1 MKFAERYILSKLKTS
16 EISFEPKSFEHPAPN
31 GLEEMSRILK
41 DLSDKNIPFED
52 YQRARSTSRFI
63 KPIEAII
70 RGESFTHHWNGVTHE
85 EAMDA
90 LQKGLGQLPEY
101 KYKGLGSY
109 SYGKA
114 RAMGVT
120 HSELEEVHSLGE
132 NLVDYAS
139 ARASGAS
146 HSEVIEH
153 IKSTRPHFLE
163 NGRGWF
169 GETSPGNYGLMR
181 ASGASHAEAM
191 QVPIKHQLNYGLAR
205 SSGASH
211 PEIMHAISK
220 DVDLYHYAHARDLN
234 FSEHTGPHGT
244 RFGDDSGF
252 EDMSSHAKTLSNE
265 RAMGIKPTGFS
276 HDEAMKFHESGDLP
290 FFEEAQRSGELDAGA
305 MLNAEKTG
313 LNVGRYVRGL
323 SAAYQTQRQKWWN
336 DLGGESPK
344 QESPKQEPTKEE
356 VPKESCETCGHY
368 DSELAK
374 HKETTEK
381 NPSNI
386 NKILLDRLTNLKNT
400 HMQNHTEET

>member
-1 MKFAERYILSKLKTS
+1 
-16 EISFEPKSFEHPAPN
+16 
-31 GLEEMSRILK
+31 MSRILK
-41 DLSDKNIPFED
+41 DLSDKNITFED
-52 YQRARSTSRFI
+52 YQRARSTSRFRL
-63 KPIEAII
+63 PRNNWEDWV
-70 RGESFTHHWNGVTHE
+70 THHWNGVTHE

-90 LQKGLGQLPEY
+90 LQKGLGEHP
-101 KYKGLGSY
+101 KYKGYGSHE
-109 SYGKA
+109 YGKA

-132 NLVDYAS
+132 SLGDYAS

-163 NGRGWF
+163 NSNGRVWF

-234 FSEHTGPHGT
+234 FSEHTGPHGS
-244 RFGDDSGF
+244 RFGDDSAF

-323 SAAYQTQRQKWWN
+323 SAAYQTRRQEWW
-336 DLGGESPK
+336 DSWGEESPK